1 MNEQP
6 QDQVQMFDYKSRWPV
21 KSAGYF
27 TRTCCLL
34 SLEIS
39 PVYYRVFMCCHW
51 KKSQT
56 LMMSVFCSNSLIFA
70 PECWKCILTIFH
82 KLALASCTFAA
93 SFVLLHPLRD
103 PKLHLKSYRKPW
115 SWFAGGNDVTWNSK
129 CSNIRPLFV

>member
-6 QDQVQMFDYKSRWPV
+6 QDQMQMFDYKSRRPV
-21 KSAGYF
+21 KSAGCF
-27 TRTCCLL
+27 TRTCSLLIHVL
-34 SLEIS
+34 SL
-39 PVYYRVFMCCHW
+39 
-51 KKSQT
+51 KKEPT

-103 PKLHLKSYRKPW
+103 PKLHLKSYWKPW

-129 CSNIRPLFV
+129 CSNIRALFTQLTE